1 MRKRKDE
8 NIIVSQWQSCVE
20 MLNAVN
26 QRRDNVNDRFCAINT
41 AVIAAISF
49 VWDIRTIALIAV
61 GLIIC
66 IIWIKLILNF
76 REIKRE
82 RYKVIK
88 SLEKKLPANVFSEEW
103 NCLRNNRR
111 YKEGTNIEVKLP
123 LCFMILY
130 LVLIYVIIIL
140 HFDIL

>member
-26 QRRDNVNDRFCAINT
+26 QRRDNMNDRFCAINT

-49 VWDIRTIALIAV
+49 VWDIRTISLIAV

-66 IIWIKLILNF
+66 IIWTKLILNF

-82 RYKVIK
+82 KYKVIK
-88 SLEKKLPANVFSEEW
+88 LLEKNYLQMCFLKNGIIQEIIE
-103 NCLRNNRR
+103 
-111 YKEGTNIEVKLP
+111 NIKKG
-123 LCFMILY
+123 
-130 LVLIYVIIIL
+130 LI
-140 HFDIL
+140 

>member
-26 QRRDNVNDRFCAINT
+26 QRRDNMNDRFCAINT
-41 AVIAAISF
+41 TVIAAISF

-88 SLEKKLPANVFSEEW
+88 SLEKNLPANVFSEE
-103 NCLRNNRR
+103 
-111 YKEGTNIEVKLP
+111 
-123 LCFMILY
+123 
-130 LVLIYVIIIL
+130 
-140 HFDIL
+140 